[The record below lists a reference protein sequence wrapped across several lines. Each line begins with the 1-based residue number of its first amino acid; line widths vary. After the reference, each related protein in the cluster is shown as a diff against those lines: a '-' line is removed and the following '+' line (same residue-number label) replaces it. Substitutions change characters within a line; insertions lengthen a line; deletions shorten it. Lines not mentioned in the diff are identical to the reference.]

1 MKRLL
6 CKTVLSLSVLASAS
20 AFAADGYVTGD
31 VYLRAGPD
39 PGYPSVAMLNAGTPV
54 AIEGC
59 VNGWS
64 WCDVDAGGNRG
75 WVAGEFLQDDYRGQR
90 VLVPQY
96 GVEIG
101 IPIISFVFA
110 TYWQDHYRNRSWY
123 SQRQRWSEV
132 RPRYQTVVVQQNV
145 RDNSRAS
152 AYENSR
158 GTPNTYSA
166 SHNAAPRTRNEP
178 NRPTMVS
185 VPARSVRHA
194 EPARTATPQRP
205 VAMNVQP
212 VRQANH
218 AIPVAHNAAS
228 PRAEAMVSHQAT
240 QRPVTVAR
248 HQQATRPEAQQ
259 KKPAQKSKQDKN
271 KRPDSS
277 GQH

>member
-132 RPRYQTVVVQQNV
+132 RPQYQTVVV
-145 RDNSRAS
+145 RDDSHGDSRGS
-152 AYENSR
+152 NYGNSR
-158 GTPNTYSA
+158 GTPNAYFA

-178 NRPTMVS
+178 NRPEVVS

-194 EPARTATPQRP
+194 EPVRTPTPQRP
-205 VAMNVQP
+205 VAMNMQP
-212 VRQANH
+212 ARQADH
-218 AIPVAHNAAS
+218 TLS
-228 PRAEAMVSHQAT
+228 PRAQAMVSHQAT

-248 HQQATRPEAQQ
+248 HQQAARPEAQQ

>member
-1 MKRLL
+1 
-6 CKTVLSLSVLASAS
+6 
-20 AFAADGYVTGD
+20 
-31 VYLRAGPD
+31 
-39 PGYPSVAMLNAGTPV
+39 
-54 AIEGC
+54 
-59 VNGWS
+59 
-64 WCDVDAGGNRG
+64 VDAGGNRG